1 MMKRY
6 IHNPLMFGTPGRN
19 MKKALHDTG
28 TPILDS
34 FVRESIQNSL
44 DAYDRA
50 SSNPAVTVEYNI
62 RNFNVKA
69 LTDNLEGLSVLN
81 ERKDLPHKYLSIRD
95 RNTVGLTGDFN
106 DESSNLKKLIFG
118 FMNNQQSAGA
128 GGAGVQREDSC
139 HLRHRDSGGKRPGC
153 GADPISEL
161 C

>member
-6 IHNPLMFGTPGRN
+6 IHNPAVFGTPGRQI
-19 MKKALHDTG
+19 KKALHDTG

-34 FVRESIQNSL
+34 FVRESIQNNL
-44 DAYDRA
+44 DAYDKA
-50 SSNPAVTVEYNI
+50 SSNPAVTVEYSI
-62 RNFNVKA
+62 SNFNVKA

-81 ERKDLPHKYLSIRD
+81 ERKDLPNKYLSIRD

-128 GGAGVQREDSC
+128 GGSFYENCV
-139 HLRHRDSGGKRPGC
+139 HTLRHNPYYEHRFS
-153 GADPISEL
+153 L
-161 C
+161 H